1 MTRIKLSGV
10 VLALAFTSAAFAQG
24 APVVNVGGAQSNE
37 SASQRLDRL
46 ERLLEAR
53 TQGQTAMMEQLGRLQ
68 RELSELRGMTEEHA
82 FQLDQIVQRQRDI
95 YQELDRLSQQIRS
108 GGAGSGSGS
117 GFAGSGAG
125 GSGSG
130 LAGAGGAGSGGSG
143 AGGSGSVPT
152 LPVQISDNVSE
163 NQAYDRAVRLVL
175 QDRRYDQ
182 AIPEFQAFLQAYP
195 NSSYAGNA
203 HYWLGQ
209 LFYAQENYDEAV
221 PHFQRV
227 VNDFRDSNKRADCI
241 LKLGMI
247 AQSRGN
253 AGEARRLFEQVR
265 SEYAGST
272 EAGMAARQLEQMR

>member
-10 VLALAFTSAAFAQG
+10 VLALGFTGAVCAQG
-24 APVVNVGGAQSNE
+24 APVVNVGGTQSSE

-53 TQGQTAMMEQLGRLQ
+53 MQGQTAMMEQLGRLQ

-108 GGAGSGSGS
+108 GGAGSGSGGGS
-117 GFAGSGAG
+117 AGADSGSGAG
-125 GSGSG
+125 S
-130 LAGAGGAGSGGSG
+130 LAGGSG

-247 AQSRGN
+247 AQARGN

-272 EAGMAARQLEQMR
+272 EAGMAARQLEQLR

>member
-1 MTRIKLSGV
+1 MTLMKLSGV
-10 VLALAFTSAAFAQG
+10 VLALGFTGAVFAQG

-68 RELSELRGMTEEHA
+68 REVSELRGMTEEHA

-108 GGAGSGSGS
+108 GGGSGGSGSGS
-117 GFAGSGAG
+117 GAGTGLAGAG

-130 LAGAGGAGSGGSG
+130 LAGSG
-143 AGGSGSVPT
+143 AGGSGTSAPT
-152 LPVQISDNVSE
+152 LPVQISDDASE

-182 AIPEFQAFLQAYP
+182 AIPEFQAFLQQYP

-209 LFYAQENYDEAV
+209 LFYAQENYDQAV

-253 AGEARRLFEQVR
+253 ASEARRLFEQVR

-272 EAGMAARQLEQMR
+272 EAGMAARQLEQLR